1 MTNPSLSAGGVFT
14 SDVSGELTFLGLST
28 LTLQN
33 TVFPFVVYLGASGYI
48 AAGEWNPIP
57 GANITSTKLHYSVT
71 TDYSVIIKGLSLTNI
86 NGGNL
91 AVKPVSGVAS
101 GFLVTITLL
110 FG

>member
-1 MTNPSLSAGGVFT
+1 MTNPTLSAGGIFT
-14 SDVSGELTFLGLST
+14 ADVSGHLTFFGLST

-33 TVFPFVVYLGASGYI
+33 TVFPFVVHLGASGYI
-48 AAGEWNPIP
+48 AAGEWNPVP

-71 TDYSVIIKGLSLTNI
+71 TDYAVTVKGLSLTNI

-91 AVKPVSGVAS
+91 AIKPVSGVAT